1 MTEGSGPLRKTQS
14 GRRAPGFRVSEAAPE
29 AEVSFGRESDAGR
42 EPRTAIGASVA
53 PQPDRDRR
61 RVGMAL
67 YGDLTHDSRVR
78 KEARSLAEAGYD
90 VTIVCLASRGTRT
103 DLPPNVT
110 VLVRVPS
117 GALVIPGSSN
127 PFFTGRGGRIDRIR
141 KRIMWLVTYVRG
153 LRNWGRLAVEA
164 ALPVDVWHAHDLT
177 GLAAIVP
184 SLRRGVSLVYDS
196 HELYLES
203 GTAATLPRIARR
215 FLRYYEKRLVSRADA
230 LITVNDEIAAE
241 LLCRYRPRS
250 VAVVHN
256 CPVLETS
263 QPTGSPIRDA
273 TGIPSGV
280 PIVLYHGMLFAGR
293 GIERLMEALLREGL
307 EGVHLVLMGYGEKR
321 DELRGLARSEPWR
334 SRLHV
339 LDPVPPSALLA
350 WVASADIGA
359 MVNPGGTLNDV
370 YSSPN
375 KLFECLAAGTPVV
388 ASDFPTLR
396 RIIVDNPGGP
406 LGAVCDPT
414 SVDAIGR
421 SIRAILDLDA
431 GEKEALRARCVRA
444 AAERWN
450 WAREEA
456 VLLRVYSEIVS
467 PRG

>member
-1 MTEGSGPLRKTQS
+1 
-14 GRRAPGFRVSEAAPE
+14 
-29 AEVSFGRESDAGR
+29 
-42 EPRTAIGASVA
+42 
-53 PQPDRDRR
+53 
-61 RVGMAL
+61 
-67 YGDLTHDSRVR
+67 VR
-78 KEARSLAEAGYD
+78 HP
-90 VTIVCLASRGTRT
+90 T
-103 DLPPNVT
+103 
-110 VLVRVPS
+110 

-127 PFFTGRGGRIDRIR
+127 PFFTGAGGRIGTIR

-153 LRNWGRLAVEA
+153 LRTWGRLAVEA
-164 ALPVDVWHAHDLT
+164 TGPVDVWHAHDLT

-184 SLRRGVSLVYDS
+184 SLRRRVSLVYDS

-203 GTAATLPRIARR
+203 GTAATLPRLARR
-215 FLRYYEKRLVSRADA
+215 FLRYYEKRLVSRAAA

-241 LLCRYRPRS
+241 LLCRYQPRS

-263 QPTGSPIRDA
+263 QPPTGSPIRDA
-273 TGIPSGV
+273 TGIPTGA
-280 PIVLYHGMLFAGR
+280 PIVLYHGSLMAGR

-334 SRLHV
+334 SRMHV
-339 LDPVPPSALLA
+339 LNPVAPSALLA

-388 ASDFPTLR
+388 ASDLPTLR

-406 LGAVCDPT
+406 LGAVCDPGD
-414 SVDAIGR
+414 VDAIAT
-421 SIRAILDLDA
+421 SIQSILRLPPADM
-431 GEKEALRARCVRA
+431 GALRARCRQA
-444 AAERWN
+444 AEERWN
-450 WAREEA
+450 WGHESRTLLA
-456 VLLRVYSEIVS
+456 VYAKIL
-467 PRG
+467 PRRG